1 MRGRHGLE
9 RCQKS
14 TAAKSGITLY
24 VKVKSSNFIVRNR
37 KLLKNFQQ
45 GNDLFGLWGVLFG
58 F

>member
-14 TAAKSGITLY
+14 AVAKSGITLY
-24 VKVKSSNFIVRNR
+24 VKVKSSNFILRNR

-45 GNDLFGLWGVLFG
+45 GNALFGLWGVLFG